1 MLVRLG
7 VVACLFWLHFAYA
20 TTLKIINIVPF
31 GSSSVKILFNQE
43 VKKFKEVSLKN
54 FKSYLELEAILTI
67 PKKHYQ
73 FSKQSSITIAQFSPK
88 LARVVI
94 SHAPKMTYEVKILKD
109 KLYVSIVEK
118 KPLVRHQMAPK
129 PPKHHALK
137 HPTPKPAPKSIKKE
151 AKEKTPIKH
160 AHSKHAHSPL
170 NERSAKKEIP
180 KKEIPKK
187 EILKKEI
194 LKKEILKKEI
204 PKKEILK
211 KEIPKKE
218 ILKKEIP
225 KKEIPK
231 KEILKKEILKKE
243 ILKKEILKKEIP
255 KKEIL
260 KKEIPKKEILKKE
273 IPKKE
278 IPKKEILK
286 KEIPKKEIL
295 KKEILKKEILKKEIP
310 KKEILKKEIPKKE
323 AENESKN
330 QVFIAEKNDT
340 FIKTKRKKHKKIV
353 LDAGHGGKDCGAMS
367 ANLVCE
373 KDIVLEVVKF
383 LHKELK
389 KRGYSVLLTRDKD
402 IYIDLV
408 GRTELANRKSADLF
422 ISVHANSIPK
432 HSTSNAHGIETYF
445 LSTARSERARKVAEQ
460 ENKDDV
466 NLMDYFSKSLLLNSL
481 NTQRLIVSNKLA
493 IDVQYGMLQSIRKN
507 YPDVVD
513 GGVREGPFWV
523 LAGALMPSILIEIGY
538 NSHAIE
544 SKRIQSKPYQ
554 KILAKGIADGIDS
567 FFSKND

>member
-1 MLVRLG
+1 M
-7 VVACLFWLHFAYA
+7 HFAYA

-31 GSSSVKILFNQE
+31 GSSSVKISFNQE
-43 VKKFKEVSLKN
+43 IKKFKEVSLKN

-73 FSKQSSITIAQFSPK
+73 FSKQSSITIAQFSPR

-118 KPLVRHQMAPK
+118 KPLIRHQMAST

-137 HPTPKPAPKSIKKE
+137 HPTPKPAPKPIKKEIKE
-151 AKEKTPIKH
+151 AKEKTPTKH
-160 AHSKHAHSPL
+160 ARSKHAHSPL
-170 NERSAKKEIP
+170 NERSAKKEI
-180 KKEIPKK
+180 
-187 EILKKEI
+187 LKKEI
-194 LKKEILKKEI
+194 L
-204 PKKEILK
+204 
-211 KEIPKKE
+211 
-218 ILKKEIP
+218 
-225 KKEIPK
+225 
-231 KEILKKEILKKE
+231 
-243 ILKKEILKKEIP
+243 
-255 KKEIL
+255 
-260 KKEIPKKEILKKE
+260 
-273 IPKKE
+273 
-278 IPKKEILK
+278 
-286 KEIPKKEIL
+286 
-295 KKEILKKEILKKEIP
+295 
-310 KKEILKKEIPKKE
+310 KKE

-330 QVFIAEKNDT
+330 PIFIAEKNNT
-340 FIKTKRKKHKKIV
+340 SIKTKRKKHKKIV

-408 GRTELANRKSADLF
+408 GRTELANKKSADLF

-432 HSTSNAHGIETYF
+432 RSTSNAHGIETYF

>member
-1 MLVRLG
+1 M
-7 VVACLFWLHFAYA
+7 HFAYA
-20 TTLKIINIVPF
+20 TTLKIIHIVPF
-31 GSSSVKILFNQE
+31 GSSSVKISFNQE
-43 VKKFKEVSLKN
+43 IKKFKEVSLKN

-73 FSKQSSITIAQFSPK
+73 FSKQSSITIAQFNPK

-118 KPLVRHQMAPK
+118 KPLAKHQMAPK

-137 HPTPKPAPKSIKKE
+137 HPTPKPTPKSIKKE
-151 AKEKTPIKH
+151 AKEIKEKTPTKH
-160 AHSKHAHSPL
+160 VRSKHTHSQL
-170 NERSAKKEIP
+170 NERSA
-180 KKEIPKK
+180 
-187 EILKKEI
+187 
-194 LKKEILKKEI
+194 
-204 PKKEILK
+204 
-211 KEIPKKE
+211 
-218 ILKKEIP
+218 
-225 KKEIPK
+225 
-231 KEILKKEILKKE
+231 
-243 ILKKEILKKEIP
+243 
-255 KKEIL
+255 
-260 KKEIPKKEILKKE
+260 
-273 IPKKE
+273 
-278 IPKKEILK
+278 
-286 KEIPKKEIL
+286 
-295 KKEILKKEILKKEIP
+295 
-310 KKEILKKEIPKKE
+310 KKEIPKKE

-330 QVFIAEKNDT
+330 QVFIAEKNDAS
-340 FIKTKRKKHKKIV
+340 IKTKRKKHKKIV

-408 GRTELANRKSADLF
+408 ARTELANKKSADLF

-432 HSTSNAHGIETYF
+432 RSTSNAHGIETYF

-460 ENKDDV
+460 ENKDNV

>member
-7 VVACLFWLHFAYA
+7 VVACLLWLHFACA

-31 GSSSVKILFNQE
+31 GSSSVKIVFNQE

-73 FSKQSSITIAQFSPK
+73 FSKQSSIAIAQFSPK
-88 LARVVI
+88 LVRVVI

-118 KPLVRHQMAPK
+118 KPLVRHQMVPK
-129 PPKHHALK
+129 PPKRHALK
-137 HPTPKPAPKSIKKE
+137 HQTPKPTPKPIKKE
-151 AKEKTPIKH
+151 AKEVKEKTPTKH

-170 NERSAKKEIP
+170 NERSA
-180 KKEIPKK
+180 KK

-204 PKKEILK
+204 PKKEI
-211 KEIPKKE
+211 
-218 ILKKEIP
+218 P
-225 KKEIPK
+225 KKEIP
-231 KEILKKEILKKE
+231 
-243 ILKKEILKKEIP
+243 
-255 KKEIL
+255 
-260 KKEIPKKEILKKE
+260 
-273 IPKKE
+273 
-278 IPKKEILK
+278 
-286 KEIPKKEIL
+286 
-295 KKEILKKEILKKEIP
+295 
-310 KKEILKKEIPKKE
+310 KKEIPKKE

-330 QVFIAEKNDT
+330 QVFIAEKNET
-340 FIKTKRKKHKKIV
+340 LIKTKRKKHKKIV

-408 GRTELANRKSADLF
+408 ARTELANRKSADLF

>member
-1 MLVRLG
+1 M
-7 VVACLFWLHFAYA
+7 HFACA

-31 GSSSVKILFNQE
+31 GSSSVKISFNQE
-43 VKKFKEVSLKN
+43 IKKFKEVSLKN

-73 FSKQSSITIAQFSPK
+73 FSKQSFITIAQFSPK

-94 SHAPKMTYEVKILKD
+94 GYAPKMTYEVKILKD

-118 KPLVRHQMAPK
+118 KPLIRHQITPK

-137 HPTPKPAPKSIKKE
+137 HQTPKPTPKPIKKE
-151 AKEKTPIKH
+151 TKEVKEKTPTKH

-187 EILKKEI
+187 EI
-194 LKKEILKKEI
+194 
-204 PKKEILK
+204 P
-211 KEIPKKE
+211 
-218 ILKKEIP
+218 KKEIP

-231 KEILKKEILKKE
+231 KEI
-243 ILKKEILKKEIP
+243 P
-255 KKEIL
+255 
-260 KKEIPKKEILKKE
+260 
-273 IPKKE
+273 
-278 IPKKEILK
+278 
-286 KEIPKKEIL
+286 
-295 KKEILKKEILKKEIP
+295 
-310 KKEILKKEIPKKE
+310 KKEIPKKE

-330 QVFIAEKNDT
+330 QIFIAEKNDT
-340 FIKTKRKKHKKIV
+340 WIKTKRKKHKKIV

-408 GRTELANRKSADLF
+408 GRTELANKKSADLF

-432 HSTSNAHGIETYF
+432 RSTSNAHGIETYF

-466 NLMDYFSKSLLLNSL
+466 NLMDYFSKSLFLNSL
-481 NTQRLIVSNKLA
+481 NTQRLIISNKLA
-493 IDVQYGMLQSIRKN
+493 IDVQYGMLQSVRKN

>member
-7 VVACLFWLHFAYA
+7 VVVCLFWLHFAYA
-20 TTLKIINIVPF
+20 TTLKITNIVPF
-31 GSSSVKILFNQE
+31 GSSSVKMVFNQE
-43 VKKFKEVSLKN
+43 VKKFKEVPLKN
-54 FKSYLELEAILTI
+54 FKSYLELEAVLTI

-73 FSKQSSITIAQFSPK
+73 FSKQSFITIAQFSPK

-94 SHAPKMTYEVKILKD
+94 GYAPKMTYEVKILKD

-118 KPLVRHQMAPK
+118 KPLIRHQIVPK
-129 PPKHHALK
+129 PPKHHTLK
-137 HPTPKPAPKSIKKE
+137 HQTPKPAPKPIKKE
-151 AKEKTPIKH
+151 AKKVKEKTPTKH
-160 AHSKHAHSPL
+160 VHSKHAHSPL

-180 KKEIPKK
+180 KKE
-187 EILKKEI
+187 
-194 LKKEILKKEI
+194 
-204 PKKEILK
+204 
-211 KEIPKKE
+211 
-218 ILKKEIP
+218 
-225 KKEIPK
+225 
-231 KEILKKEILKKE
+231 
-243 ILKKEILKKEIP
+243 
-255 KKEIL
+255 
-260 KKEIPKKEILKKE
+260 
-273 IPKKE
+273 
-278 IPKKEILK
+278 
-286 KEIPKKEIL
+286 
-295 KKEILKKEILKKEIP
+295 
-310 KKEILKKEIPKKE
+310 

-330 QVFIAEKNDT
+330 PVFIAEKNDT

-408 GRTELANRKSADLF
+408 ARTELANKKGADLF

-432 HSTSNAHGIETYF
+432 RSTSNAHGIETYF

-466 NLMDYFSKSLLLNSL
+466 NLMDYFSKSLFLNSL

-493 IDVQYGMLQSIRKN
+493 IDVQYGMLQSVRKN

>member
-1 MLVRLG
+1 M
-7 VVACLFWLHFAYA
+7 HFAYA

-43 VKKFKEVSLKN
+43 IKKFKEVSLKN

-118 KPLVRHQMAPK
+118 KPLTRHQMAPK
-129 PPKHHALK
+129 PPKHQALK
-137 HPTPKPAPKSIKKE
+137 HQAPKPAPKPIKKE
-151 AKEKTPIKH
+151 AKEVKEKTPTKH
-160 AHSKHAHSPL
+160 ARSKHTHSQL

-187 EILKKEI
+187 EI
-194 LKKEILKKEI
+194 
-204 PKKEILK
+204 P
-211 KEIPKKE
+211 
-218 ILKKEIP
+218 
-225 KKEIPK
+225 
-231 KEILKKEILKKE
+231 
-243 ILKKEILKKEIP
+243 
-255 KKEIL
+255 
-260 KKEIPKKEILKKE
+260 
-273 IPKKE
+273 
-278 IPKKEILK
+278 
-286 KEIPKKEIL
+286 
-295 KKEILKKEILKKEIP
+295 
-310 KKEILKKEIPKKE
+310 KKEIPKKE

-330 QVFIAEKNDT
+330 QVFIAEKNDA
-340 FIKTKRKKHKKIV
+340 FIKNKHKKHKKIV

-408 GRTELANRKSADLF
+408 ARTELANKKSADLF

-432 HSTSNAHGIETYF
+432 RSTSNAHGIETYF

-460 ENKDDV
+460 ENKDNV

-493 IDVQYGMLQSIRKN
+493 IDVQYGMLQSVRKN

>member
-1 MLVRLG
+1 M
-7 VVACLFWLHFAYA
+7 HFAYA
-20 TTLKIINIVPF
+20 TTLKITNIVPF
-31 GSSSVKILFNQE
+31 GSSSVKMVFNQE
-43 VKKFKEVSLKN
+43 IKKFKEVSLKN
-54 FKSYLELEAILTI
+54 FKSYLELEAVLTI

-73 FSKQSSITIAQFSPK
+73 FSKQSFITIAQFSPK

-94 SHAPKMTYEVKILKD
+94 GYAPKMTYEVKILKD

-137 HPTPKPAPKSIKKE
+137 HTTPKPTPKPIKKEAKE
-151 AKEKTPIKH
+151 AKEKTPTKH

-180 KKEIPKK
+180 KKE
-187 EILKKEI
+187 
-194 LKKEILKKEI
+194 
-204 PKKEILK
+204 
-211 KEIPKKE
+211 
-218 ILKKEIP
+218 
-225 KKEIPK
+225 
-231 KEILKKEILKKE
+231 
-243 ILKKEILKKEIP
+243 
-255 KKEIL
+255 
-260 KKEIPKKEILKKE
+260 
-273 IPKKE
+273 
-278 IPKKEILK
+278 
-286 KEIPKKEIL
+286 
-295 KKEILKKEILKKEIP
+295 
-310 KKEILKKEIPKKE
+310 

-330 QVFIAEKNDT
+330 QVFIAEKNET
-340 FIKTKRKKHKKIV
+340 LIKTKRKKHKKIV

-408 GRTELANRKSADLF
+408 ARTELANKKSADLF

-466 NLMDYFSKSLLLNSL
+466 NLMDYFSKSLFLNSL

-493 IDVQYGMLQSIRKN
+493 IDVQYGMLQSVRKN

>member
-7 VVACLFWLHFAYA
+7 VVVCLFWLHYAYA
-20 TTLKIINIVPF
+20 TTLKITNIVPF
-31 GSSSVKILFNQE
+31 GSSSVKMVFNQE

-88 LARVVI
+88 LVRVVI
-94 SHAPKMTYEVKILKD
+94 GYAPKMTYEVKILKD
-109 KLYVSIVEK
+109 KLYVSIMEK
-118 KPLVRHQMAPK
+118 KPLIRHQMTPK

-137 HPTPKPAPKSIKKE
+137 HQTPKPTPKPIKKE
-151 AKEKTPIKH
+151 IKEKTTKH
-160 AHSKHAHSPL
+160 AHSKPTHSPL

-180 KKEIPKK
+180 KKE
-187 EILKKEI
+187 
-194 LKKEILKKEI
+194 
-204 PKKEILK
+204 
-211 KEIPKKE
+211 
-218 ILKKEIP
+218 
-225 KKEIPK
+225 
-231 KEILKKEILKKE
+231 
-243 ILKKEILKKEIP
+243 
-255 KKEIL
+255 
-260 KKEIPKKEILKKE
+260 
-273 IPKKE
+273 
-278 IPKKEILK
+278 
-286 KEIPKKEIL
+286 
-295 KKEILKKEILKKEIP
+295 
-310 KKEILKKEIPKKE
+310 

-330 QVFIAEKNDT
+330 QIFIAEKNDT
-340 FIKTKRKKHKKIV
+340 WIKTKRKKHKKIV

-408 GRTELANRKSADLF
+408 ARTELANKKGADLF

-432 HSTSNAHGIETYF
+432 RSTSNAHGIETYF

-466 NLMDYFSKSLLLNSL
+466 NLMDYFSKSLFLNSL

-493 IDVQYGMLQSIRKN
+493 IDVQYGMLQSVRKN

>member
-7 VVACLFWLHFAYA
+7 VVACLLWLHFACA
-20 TTLKIINIVPF
+20 TTLKITNIVPF

-43 VKKFKEVSLKN
+43 IKKFKEVSLKN

-73 FSKQSSITIAQFSPK
+73 FSKQSFITIAQFSPK

-94 SHAPKMTYEVKILKD
+94 GYAPKMTYEIKILKD

-118 KPLVRHQMAPK
+118 KPLIRHQMVLK

-137 HPTPKPAPKSIKKE
+137 HTTPKPTPKPIKKE
-151 AKEKTPIKH
+151 AKKSKETKGKTPTKH
-160 AHSKHAHSPL
+160 ARSKHAHSPL
-170 NERSAKKEIP
+170 NERSA
-180 KKEIPKK
+180 
-187 EILKKEI
+187 
-194 LKKEILKKEI
+194 
-204 PKKEILK
+204 
-211 KEIPKKE
+211 
-218 ILKKEIP
+218 
-225 KKEIPK
+225 
-231 KEILKKEILKKE
+231 
-243 ILKKEILKKEIP
+243 
-255 KKEIL
+255 
-260 KKEIPKKEILKKE
+260 
-273 IPKKE
+273 
-278 IPKKEILK
+278 
-286 KEIPKKEIL
+286 
-295 KKEILKKEILKKEIP
+295 
-310 KKEILKKEIPKKE
+310 KKEIPKKE

-408 GRTELANRKSADLF
+408 ARTELANKKSADLF

-432 HSTSNAHGIETYF
+432 RSTSNAHGIETYF

-466 NLMDYFSKSLLLNSL
+466 NLMDYFSKSLFLNSL

-493 IDVQYGMLQSIRKN
+493 IDVQYGMLQSVRKN

>member
-20 TTLKIINIVPF
+20 TTLKITNIVPF

-43 VKKFKEVSLKN
+43 VKKFKEVPLKN
-54 FKSYLELEAILTI
+54 FKSYLELEAVLTI

-73 FSKQSSITIAQFSPK
+73 FSKQSFITIAQFSPK

-94 SHAPKMTYEVKILKD
+94 GYAPKMTYEIKILKD

-118 KPLVRHQMAPK
+118 KPLIRHQMVLK

-137 HPTPKPAPKSIKKE
+137 HTTPKPTPKPIKKE
-151 AKEKTPIKH
+151 AKKSQETKEKTLIKH

-170 NERSAKKEIP
+170 NERSA
-180 KKEIPKK
+180 
-187 EILKKEI
+187 
-194 LKKEILKKEI
+194 
-204 PKKEILK
+204 
-211 KEIPKKE
+211 
-218 ILKKEIP
+218 
-225 KKEIPK
+225 
-231 KEILKKEILKKE
+231 
-243 ILKKEILKKEIP
+243 
-255 KKEIL
+255 
-260 KKEIPKKEILKKE
+260 
-273 IPKKE
+273 
-278 IPKKEILK
+278 
-286 KEIPKKEIL
+286 
-295 KKEILKKEILKKEIP
+295 
-310 KKEILKKEIPKKE
+310 KKEIPKKE

-408 GRTELANRKSADLF
+408 ARTELANKKSADLF

-466 NLMDYFSKSLLLNSL
+466 NLMDYFSKSLFLNSL
-481 NTQRLIVSNKLA
+481 NTQRLIISNKLA

>member
-7 VVACLFWLHFAYA
+7 VVACLLWLHFAYA

-43 VKKFKEVSLKN
+43 VKKFKEVPLKN

-73 FSKQSSITIAQFSPK
+73 FSKQSFITIAQFSPK

-94 SHAPKMTYEVKILKD
+94 GYAPKMTYEIKILKD

-118 KPLVRHQMAPK
+118 KPLARHQMVLK

-137 HPTPKPAPKSIKKE
+137 YTTPKPTPKPIKKE
-151 AKEKTPIKH
+151 AKKSKETKEKTPTKH

-170 NERSAKKEIP
+170 NERSAKKEI
-180 KKEIPKK
+180 
-187 EILKKEI
+187 L
-194 LKKEILKKEI
+194 
-204 PKKEILK
+204 
-211 KEIPKKE
+211 
-218 ILKKEIP
+218 
-225 KKEIPK
+225 
-231 KEILKKEILKKE
+231 
-243 ILKKEILKKEIP
+243 
-255 KKEIL
+255 
-260 KKEIPKKEILKKE
+260 
-273 IPKKE
+273 
-278 IPKKEILK
+278 
-286 KEIPKKEIL
+286 
-295 KKEILKKEILKKEIP
+295 
-310 KKEILKKEIPKKE
+310 KKE

-367 ANLVCE
+367 TNLVCE

-408 GRTELANRKSADLF
+408 ARTELANRKSADLF

>member
-1 MLVRLG
+1 M
-7 VVACLFWLHFAYA
+7 HFAYA
-20 TTLKIINIVPF
+20 TTLKITNIVPF
-31 GSSSVKILFNQE
+31 GSSSVKMVFNQE
-43 VKKFKEVSLKN
+43 VKKFKEVLLKN
-54 FKSYLELEAILTI
+54 FKSYLELEAVLTI

-73 FSKQSSITIAQFSPK
+73 FSKQSFITIAQFSPK
-88 LARVVI
+88 LVRVVI
-94 SHAPKMTYEVKILKD
+94 GYAPKMTYEIKILKN

-118 KPLVRHQMAPK
+118 KPLIRHQIAPK

-137 HPTPKPAPKSIKKE
+137 HTTPKPTPKPIKKE
-151 AKEKTPIKH
+151 AKEVKEKTPTKHTHLKH
-160 AHSKHAHSPL
+160 ARSPL
-170 NERSAKKEIP
+170 NERNA
-180 KKEIPKK
+180 
-187 EILKKEI
+187 
-194 LKKEILKKEI
+194 
-204 PKKEILK
+204 
-211 KEIPKKE
+211 
-218 ILKKEIP
+218 
-225 KKEIPK
+225 
-231 KEILKKEILKKE
+231 
-243 ILKKEILKKEIP
+243 
-255 KKEIL
+255 
-260 KKEIPKKEILKKE
+260 
-273 IPKKE
+273 
-278 IPKKEILK
+278 
-286 KEIPKKEIL
+286 
-295 KKEILKKEILKKEIP
+295 
-310 KKEILKKEIPKKE
+310 KKEIPKKE

-408 GRTELANRKSADLF
+408 ARTELANKKGADLF

-466 NLMDYFSKSLLLNSL
+466 NLMDYFSKSLFLNSL

-493 IDVQYGMLQSIRKN
+493 IDVQYGMLQSVRKN

>member
-7 VVACLFWLHFAYA
+7 VVACLFWLHYAYA
-20 TTLKIINIVPF
+20 TTLKITNIVPF
-31 GSSSVKILFNQE
+31 GSSSVKMVFNQE

-54 FKSYLELEAILTI
+54 FKSYLELEAVLTI

-118 KPLVRHQMAPK
+118 KPLIRHQMALK

-137 HPTPKPAPKSIKKE
+137 HTTPKPTPKPVKKE
-151 AKEKTPIKH
+151 AKKSKETKEKTPTKH

-170 NERSAKKEIP
+170 NERSAKKEI
-180 KKEIPKK
+180 
-187 EILKKEI
+187 L
-194 LKKEILKKEI
+194 
-204 PKKEILK
+204 
-211 KEIPKKE
+211 
-218 ILKKEIP
+218 
-225 KKEIPK
+225 
-231 KEILKKEILKKE
+231 
-243 ILKKEILKKEIP
+243 
-255 KKEIL
+255 
-260 KKEIPKKEILKKE
+260 
-273 IPKKE
+273 
-278 IPKKEILK
+278 
-286 KEIPKKEIL
+286 
-295 KKEILKKEILKKEIP
+295 
-310 KKEILKKEIPKKE
+310 KKE
-323 AENESKN
+323 AENEDKN
-330 QVFIAEKNDT
+330 QVFITEKNDT

-367 ANLVCE
+367 VNLVCE

-408 GRTELANRKSADLF
+408 ARTELANKKGADLF

>member
-31 GSSSVKILFNQE
+31 GSSSVKILFNKE

-129 PPKHHALK
+129 PSKHHALK
-137 HPTPKPAPKSIKKE
+137 HQAPKPTPKSIKKE
-151 AKEKTPIKH
+151 AKEKMPIKH
-160 AHSKHAHSPL
+160 AHSKHAHPPL

-187 EILKKEI
+187 EI
-194 LKKEILKKEI
+194 
-204 PKKEILK
+204 P
-211 KEIPKKE
+211 
-218 ILKKEIP
+218 
-225 KKEIPK
+225 
-231 KEILKKEILKKE
+231 
-243 ILKKEILKKEIP
+243 
-255 KKEIL
+255 
-260 KKEIPKKEILKKE
+260 
-273 IPKKE
+273 
-278 IPKKEILK
+278 
-286 KEIPKKEIL
+286 
-295 KKEILKKEILKKEIP
+295 
-310 KKEILKKEIPKKE
+310 KKEIPKKE

-330 QVFIAEKNDT
+330 QVFIAEKNDA

-493 IDVQYGMLQSIRKN
+493 IDVQYGMLQSVRKN

>member
-31 GSSSVKILFNQE
+31 GSSSVKISFNQE
-43 VKKFKEVSLKN
+43 IKKFKEVSLKN

-73 FSKQSSITIAQFSPK
+73 FSKQSFITIAQFSPK

-118 KPLVRHQMAPK
+118 KPLTRHQMAPK

-137 HPTPKPAPKSIKKE
+137 HQAPKPAPKSIKKE
-151 AKEKTPIKH
+151 AKEVKEKTPTKH
-160 AHSKHAHSPL
+160 ARSKHAHSQW

-187 EILKKEI
+187 E
-194 LKKEILKKEI
+194 
-204 PKKEILK
+204 
-211 KEIPKKE
+211 
-218 ILKKEIP
+218 
-225 KKEIPK
+225 
-231 KEILKKEILKKE
+231 
-243 ILKKEILKKEIP
+243 
-255 KKEIL
+255 
-260 KKEIPKKEILKKE
+260 
-273 IPKKE
+273 
-278 IPKKEILK
+278 
-286 KEIPKKEIL
+286 
-295 KKEILKKEILKKEIP
+295 
-310 KKEILKKEIPKKE
+310 
-323 AENESKN
+323 AENEGKN
-330 QVFIAEKNDT
+330 QVFIAEKNDAS
-340 FIKTKRKKHKKIV
+340 IKTKRKKHKKIV

-408 GRTELANRKSADLF
+408 GRTELANKKSADLF

-432 HSTSNAHGIETYF
+432 RSTSNAHGIETYF

-493 IDVQYGMLQSIRKN
+493 IDVQYGMLQSVRKN

>member
-31 GSSSVKILFNQE
+31 GSSSVKISFNQE
-43 VKKFKEVSLKN
+43 IKKFKEVSLKN

-73 FSKQSSITIAQFSPK
+73 FSKQSFITIAQFSPK

-118 KPLVRHQMAPK
+118 KPLSRHQMVPK

-151 AKEKTPIKH
+151 AKKVKEKTPTKH
-160 AHSKHAHSPL
+160 ARSKHTHSQL
-170 NERSAKKEIP
+170 NERSA
-180 KKEIPKK
+180 
-187 EILKKEI
+187 
-194 LKKEILKKEI
+194 
-204 PKKEILK
+204 
-211 KEIPKKE
+211 
-218 ILKKEIP
+218 
-225 KKEIPK
+225 
-231 KEILKKEILKKE
+231 
-243 ILKKEILKKEIP
+243 
-255 KKEIL
+255 
-260 KKEIPKKEILKKE
+260 
-273 IPKKE
+273 
-278 IPKKEILK
+278 
-286 KEIPKKEIL
+286 
-295 KKEILKKEILKKEIP
+295 
-310 KKEILKKEIPKKE
+310 KKEIPKKE

-330 QVFIAEKNDT
+330 QVFIAEKNDAS
-340 FIKTKRKKHKKIV
+340 IKTKRKKHKKIV

-408 GRTELANRKSADLF
+408 ARTELANKKSADLF

-432 HSTSNAHGIETYF
+432 RSTSNAHGIETYF

-460 ENKDDV
+460 ENKDNV

>member
-7 VVACLFWLHFAYA
+7 VVACLLWLHFAYA
-20 TTLKIINIVPF
+20 TTLKITNIVPF

-94 SHAPKMTYEVKILKD
+94 SHAPKMTYEIKILKD

-137 HPTPKPAPKSIKKE
+137 HHTPKPAPKSIKKEAKE

-180 KKEIPKK
+180 KKEI
-187 EILKKEI
+187 L
-194 LKKEILKKEI
+194 
-204 PKKEILK
+204 
-211 KEIPKKE
+211 
-218 ILKKEIP
+218 
-225 KKEIPK
+225 
-231 KEILKKEILKKE
+231 
-243 ILKKEILKKEIP
+243 
-255 KKEIL
+255 
-260 KKEIPKKEILKKE
+260 
-273 IPKKE
+273 
-278 IPKKEILK
+278 KKEILK

-295 KKEILKKEILKKEIP
+295 KKEILKKEILKKE
-310 KKEILKKEIPKKE
+310 
-323 AENESKN
+323 AENEGKN

-340 FIKTKRKKHKKIV
+340 LIKTKRKKHKKIV

-408 GRTELANRKSADLF
+408 WRTELANRKSADLF

-432 HSTSNAHGIETYF
+432 RSTSNAHGIETYF

>member
-7 VVACLFWLHFAYA
+7 VVACLFWLHFACA

-31 GSSSVKILFNQE
+31 GSSSVKISFNQE
-43 VKKFKEVSLKN
+43 IKKFKEVSLKN

-88 LARVVI
+88 LVRVVI

-109 KLYVSIVEK
+109 KLYVSIMEK
-118 KPLVRHQMAPK
+118 KPLSRHQMAPK

-151 AKEKTPIKH
+151 AKEIKEKMPTKH
-160 AHSKHAHSPL
+160 ARSKHTHSQW
-170 NERSAKKEIP
+170 NERSA
-180 KKEIPKK
+180 
-187 EILKKEI
+187 
-194 LKKEILKKEI
+194 
-204 PKKEILK
+204 
-211 KEIPKKE
+211 
-218 ILKKEIP
+218 
-225 KKEIPK
+225 
-231 KEILKKEILKKE
+231 
-243 ILKKEILKKEIP
+243 
-255 KKEIL
+255 
-260 KKEIPKKEILKKE
+260 
-273 IPKKE
+273 
-278 IPKKEILK
+278 
-286 KEIPKKEIL
+286 
-295 KKEILKKEILKKEIP
+295 
-310 KKEILKKEIPKKE
+310 KKEIPKKE

-330 QVFIAEKNDT
+330 QVFIAEKNDA

-408 GRTELANRKSADLF
+408 ARTELANKKSTDLF

-432 HSTSNAHGIETYF
+432 RSTSNAHGIETYF

-460 ENKDDV
+460 ENKDNV

>member
-31 GSSSVKILFNQE
+31 GSSSVKISFNQE
-43 VKKFKEVSLKN
+43 IKKFKEVSLKN

-94 SHAPKMTYEVKILKD
+94 SHASKMTYEVKILKD

-118 KPLVRHQMAPK
+118 KPLTRHQMAPK

-137 HPTPKPAPKSIKKE
+137 HPTPKPTPKSIKKE
-151 AKEKTPIKH
+151 AKEIKEAKEKTPTKH
-160 AHSKHAHSPL
+160 ARSKHAHSQL

-187 EILKKEI
+187 EI
-194 LKKEILKKEI
+194 
-204 PKKEILK
+204 P
-211 KEIPKKE
+211 
-218 ILKKEIP
+218 
-225 KKEIPK
+225 
-231 KEILKKEILKKE
+231 
-243 ILKKEILKKEIP
+243 
-255 KKEIL
+255 
-260 KKEIPKKEILKKE
+260 
-273 IPKKE
+273 
-278 IPKKEILK
+278 
-286 KEIPKKEIL
+286 
-295 KKEILKKEILKKEIP
+295 
-310 KKEILKKEIPKKE
+310 KKEIPKKE

-330 QVFIAEKNDT
+330 QVFIAEKNDAS
-340 FIKTKRKKHKKIV
+340 IKTKRKKHKKIV

-408 GRTELANRKSADLF
+408 ARTELANKKSADLF

-432 HSTSNAHGIETYF
+432 RSTSNAHGIETYF

-460 ENKDDV
+460 ENKDNV

>member
-31 GSSSVKILFNQE
+31 GSSSVKISFNQE
-43 VKKFKEVSLKN
+43 IKKFKEVSLKN

-73 FSKQSSITIAQFSPK
+73 FSKQSFITIAQFSPK

-94 SHAPKMTYEVKILKD
+94 GYAPKTTYEVKILKD

-118 KPLVRHQMAPK
+118 KPLIRHQMAPK

-137 HPTPKPAPKSIKKE
+137 HQTPKPTPKPIKKE
-151 AKEKTPIKH
+151 AKETKETKEKTTKH

-180 KKEIPKK
+180 KKE
-187 EILKKEI
+187 
-194 LKKEILKKEI
+194 
-204 PKKEILK
+204 
-211 KEIPKKE
+211 
-218 ILKKEIP
+218 
-225 KKEIPK
+225 
-231 KEILKKEILKKE
+231 
-243 ILKKEILKKEIP
+243 
-255 KKEIL
+255 
-260 KKEIPKKEILKKE
+260 
-273 IPKKE
+273 
-278 IPKKEILK
+278 
-286 KEIPKKEIL
+286 
-295 KKEILKKEILKKEIP
+295 
-310 KKEILKKEIPKKE
+310 
-323 AENESKN
+323 AENESNN

-408 GRTELANRKSADLF
+408 GRTELANKKSADLF

-432 HSTSNAHGIETYF
+432 RSTSNAHGIETYF

>member
-1 MLVRLG
+1 M
-7 VVACLFWLHFAYA
+7 HFAYA
-20 TTLKIINIVPF
+20 TTLKITNIVPF

-43 VKKFKEVSLKN
+43 IKKFKEVPLKN
-54 FKSYLELEAILTI
+54 FKSYLELEAVLTI

-73 FSKQSSITIAQFSPK
+73 FSKQSSITIAQFSPR

-94 SHAPKMTYEVKILKD
+94 SHAPRMTYEIKILKD

-118 KPLVRHQMAPK
+118 KPLVRHQMAPN

-137 HPTPKPAPKSIKKE
+137 HPTPKPTPKSIKKE
-151 AKEKTPIKH
+151 VKETKEKTPIKH
-160 AHSKHAHSPL
+160 AHSKHVHPPL
-170 NERSAKKEIP
+170 NERSAKKEM
-180 KKEIPKK
+180 
-187 EILKKEI
+187 LKKEM
-194 LKKEILKKEI
+194 LKKEMLKKEM
-204 PKKEILK
+204 LK
-211 KEIPKKE
+211 KEM
-218 ILKKEIP
+218 LKKEM
-225 KKEIPK
+225 
-231 KEILKKEILKKE
+231 L
-243 ILKKEILKKEIP
+243 
-255 KKEIL
+255 
-260 KKEIPKKEILKKE
+260 
-273 IPKKE
+273 
-278 IPKKEILK
+278 
-286 KEIPKKEIL
+286 
-295 KKEILKKEILKKEIP
+295 
-310 KKEILKKEIPKKE
+310 KKE

-330 QVFIAEKNDT
+330 QVFIAEKNDA

-408 GRTELANRKSADLF
+408 ARTELANRKSADLF

-432 HSTSNAHGIETYF
+432 RSTSNAHGIETYF

>member
-7 VVACLFWLHFAYA
+7 VVACLLWLHFACA
-20 TTLKIINIVPF
+20 TTLKITNIVPF
-31 GSSSVKILFNQE
+31 GSSSVKVVFNQE
-43 VKKFKEVSLKN
+43 IKKFKEVPLKN

-94 SHAPKMTYEVKILKD
+94 GYAPKMTYEIKILKD
-109 KLYVSIVEK
+109 KLYISIVEK
-118 KPLVRHQMAPK
+118 KPLIRHQMVLK

-137 HPTPKPAPKSIKKE
+137 HTTPKPTPKPIKKE
-151 AKEKTPIKH
+151 AKKSKETKEKTPIKH

-170 NERSAKKEIP
+170 NERSAKKEI
-180 KKEIPKK
+180 
-187 EILKKEI
+187 L
-194 LKKEILKKEI
+194 
-204 PKKEILK
+204 
-211 KEIPKKE
+211 
-218 ILKKEIP
+218 
-225 KKEIPK
+225 
-231 KEILKKEILKKE
+231 
-243 ILKKEILKKEIP
+243 
-255 KKEIL
+255 
-260 KKEIPKKEILKKE
+260 
-273 IPKKE
+273 
-278 IPKKEILK
+278 
-286 KEIPKKEIL
+286 
-295 KKEILKKEILKKEIP
+295 
-310 KKEILKKEIPKKE
+310 KKE
-323 AENESKN
+323 AENEGKN

-408 GRTELANRKSADLF
+408 GRTELANRKSTDLF

>member
-7 VVACLFWLHFAYA
+7 VVACLLWLHFACA

-43 VKKFKEVSLKN
+43 VKKFKEVPLKN
-54 FKSYLELEAILTI
+54 FKSYLELEAVLTI

-94 SHAPKMTYEVKILKD
+94 GYAPKMTYEIKVLKD

-118 KPLVRHQMAPK
+118 KPLIRHQMVLK

-137 HPTPKPAPKSIKKE
+137 HQTPKPTPKPIKKE
-151 AKEKTPIKH
+151 AKKSKETKEKTPIKH

-170 NERSAKKEIP
+170 NERSS
-180 KKEIPKK
+180 
-187 EILKKEI
+187 
-194 LKKEILKKEI
+194 
-204 PKKEILK
+204 
-211 KEIPKKE
+211 
-218 ILKKEIP
+218 
-225 KKEIPK
+225 
-231 KEILKKEILKKE
+231 
-243 ILKKEILKKEIP
+243 
-255 KKEIL
+255 
-260 KKEIPKKEILKKE
+260 
-273 IPKKE
+273 
-278 IPKKEILK
+278 
-286 KEIPKKEIL
+286 
-295 KKEILKKEILKKEIP
+295 
-310 KKEILKKEIPKKE
+310 KKEIPKKE

-340 FIKTKRKKHKKIV
+340 FIKTKRKKYKKIV

-389 KRGYSVLLTRDKD
+389 KRDYSVLLTRDKD

-408 GRTELANRKSADLF
+408 ARTELANKKSADLF

>member
-73 FSKQSSITIAQFSPK
+73 FSKQSFITIAQFSPK
-88 LARVVI
+88 LVRVVI
-94 SHAPKMTYEVKILKD
+94 GYAPKMTYEIKILKD

-118 KPLVRHQMAPK
+118 KPLSRHQMVLK

-137 HPTPKPAPKSIKKE
+137 HQVLKPAPKPIKKE
-151 AKEKTPIKH
+151 AKKSKETKEKTPIKH
-160 AHSKHAHSPL
+160 AHSKHVYPPL

-187 EILKKEI
+187 EI
-194 LKKEILKKEI
+194 
-204 PKKEILK
+204 P
-211 KEIPKKE
+211 
-218 ILKKEIP
+218 KKEIP

-231 KEILKKEILKKE
+231 KEI
-243 ILKKEILKKEIP
+243 P
-255 KKEIL
+255 
-260 KKEIPKKEILKKE
+260 
-273 IPKKE
+273 
-278 IPKKEILK
+278 
-286 KEIPKKEIL
+286 
-295 KKEILKKEILKKEIP
+295 
-310 KKEILKKEIPKKE
+310 KKEIPKKE

-340 FIKTKRKKHKKIV
+340 FIKIKRKKHKKIV

-408 GRTELANRKSADLF
+408 RRTELANKKSADLF

>member
-1 MLVRLG
+1 M
-7 VVACLFWLHFAYA
+7 HFACA
-20 TTLKIINIVPF
+20 TTFKIINIVPF
-31 GSSSVKILFNQE
+31 GSSSVKISFNQE
-43 VKKFKEVSLKN
+43 IKKFKEVSLKN

-94 SHAPKMTYEVKILKD
+94 SHAPKMTYEIKILKD

-118 KPLVRHQMAPK
+118 KPLAKHQMAPK

-137 HPTPKPAPKSIKKE
+137 HLTPKPAPKSIKKE
-151 AKEKTPIKH
+151 AKEIKEKTPTKH
-160 AHSKHAHSPL
+160 AHSKHVHSQL
-170 NERSAKKEIP
+170 NERST
-180 KKEIPKK
+180 
-187 EILKKEI
+187 
-194 LKKEILKKEI
+194 
-204 PKKEILK
+204 
-211 KEIPKKE
+211 
-218 ILKKEIP
+218 
-225 KKEIPK
+225 
-231 KEILKKEILKKE
+231 
-243 ILKKEILKKEIP
+243 
-255 KKEIL
+255 
-260 KKEIPKKEILKKE
+260 
-273 IPKKE
+273 
-278 IPKKEILK
+278 
-286 KEIPKKEIL
+286 
-295 KKEILKKEILKKEIP
+295 
-310 KKEILKKEIPKKE
+310 KKEIPKKE

-330 QVFIAEKNDT
+330 QVFIAERNDV

-408 GRTELANRKSADLF
+408 ARTELANKKSADLF

-432 HSTSNAHGIETYF
+432 RSTSNAHGIETYF

-460 ENKDDV
+460 ENKDNV

-493 IDVQYGMLQSIRKN
+493 IDVQYGMLQSVRKN

>member
-1 MLVRLG
+1 M
-7 VVACLFWLHFAYA
+7 HFAYA

-31 GSSSVKILFNQE
+31 GSSSVKISFNQE
-43 VKKFKEVSLKN
+43 IKKFKEVSLKN

-73 FSKQSSITIAQFSPK
+73 FSKQSFITIAQFSPK

-118 KPLVRHQMAPK
+118 KPLTRHQMAPK

-137 HPTPKPAPKSIKKE
+137 HPTPKPAPKSLKKE
-151 AKEKTPIKH
+151 AKEIKEKTPTKH
-160 AHSKHAHSPL
+160 ARSKYAHSQL
-170 NERSAKKEIP
+170 NERSA
-180 KKEIPKK
+180 
-187 EILKKEI
+187 
-194 LKKEILKKEI
+194 
-204 PKKEILK
+204 
-211 KEIPKKE
+211 
-218 ILKKEIP
+218 
-225 KKEIPK
+225 
-231 KEILKKEILKKE
+231 
-243 ILKKEILKKEIP
+243 
-255 KKEIL
+255 
-260 KKEIPKKEILKKE
+260 
-273 IPKKE
+273 
-278 IPKKEILK
+278 
-286 KEIPKKEIL
+286 
-295 KKEILKKEILKKEIP
+295 
-310 KKEILKKEIPKKE
+310 KKEIPKKE

-408 GRTELANRKSADLF
+408 ARTELANKKSADLF

-432 HSTSNAHGIETYF
+432 RSTSNAHGIETYF

-460 ENKDDV
+460 ENKDNV

>member
-1 MLVRLG
+1 MRLG

-20 TTLKIINIVPF
+20 TTLKITNIVPF

-43 VKKFKEVSLKN
+43 VKKFKEVPLKN

-88 LARVVI
+88 LVRVVI
-94 SHAPKMTYEVKILKD
+94 GYAPKMTYEIKILKD

-118 KPLVRHQMAPK
+118 KPLIRHQMVLK
-129 PPKHHALK
+129 PLKHHALK
-137 HPTPKPAPKSIKKE
+137 HTTPKPTPKPIKKE
-151 AKEKTPIKH
+151 AKEKTTKH
-160 AHSKHAHSPL
+160 THSKQTHPPL
-170 NERSAKKEIP
+170 NERSA
-180 KKEIPKK
+180 
-187 EILKKEI
+187 
-194 LKKEILKKEI
+194 
-204 PKKEILK
+204 
-211 KEIPKKE
+211 
-218 ILKKEIP
+218 
-225 KKEIPK
+225 
-231 KEILKKEILKKE
+231 
-243 ILKKEILKKEIP
+243 
-255 KKEIL
+255 
-260 KKEIPKKEILKKE
+260 
-273 IPKKE
+273 
-278 IPKKEILK
+278 
-286 KEIPKKEIL
+286 
-295 KKEILKKEILKKEIP
+295 
-310 KKEILKKEIPKKE
+310 KKEIPKKE

-402 IYIDLV
+402 VYIDLV
-408 GRTELANRKSADLF
+408 ARTELANRKSADLF

-432 HSTSNAHGIETYF
+432 RSTSNAHGIETYF

-493 IDVQYGMLQSIRKN
+493 IDVQYGMLQSVRKN

>member
-20 TTLKIINIVPF
+20 TTLKITNIVPF
-31 GSSSVKILFNQE
+31 GSSSVKVVFNQE

-54 FKSYLELEAILTI
+54 FKSYLELEAVLTI

-73 FSKQSSITIAQFSPK
+73 FSKQSFITIAQFSPK

-94 SHAPKMTYEVKILKD
+94 GYAPKMTYEIKILKD

-118 KPLVRHQMAPK
+118 KPLARHQMVLK

-137 HPTPKPAPKSIKKE
+137 HTTPKPTPKPIKKE
-151 AKEKTPIKH
+151 AKKSKETKEKTPIKH

-187 EILKKEI
+187 EI
-194 LKKEILKKEI
+194 
-204 PKKEILK
+204 
-211 KEIPKKE
+211 
-218 ILKKEIP
+218 P
-225 KKEIPK
+225 KKEIP
-231 KEILKKEILKKE
+231 
-243 ILKKEILKKEIP
+243 
-255 KKEIL
+255 
-260 KKEIPKKEILKKE
+260 
-273 IPKKE
+273 
-278 IPKKEILK
+278 
-286 KEIPKKEIL
+286 
-295 KKEILKKEILKKEIP
+295 
-310 KKEILKKEIPKKE
+310 KKEIPKKE

-402 IYIDLV
+402 VYIDLV
-408 GRTELANRKSADLF
+408 ARTELANRKSADLF

-493 IDVQYGMLQSIRKN
+493 IDVQYGMLQSVRKN

>member
-1 MLVRLG
+1 M
-7 VVACLFWLHFAYA
+7 HFAYA

-54 FKSYLELEAILTI
+54 FKSYLELEAVLTI

-94 SHAPKMTYEVKILKD
+94 SHAPKMTYEIKILKD

-118 KPLVRHQMAPK
+118 KPLIRHQMAPK
-129 PPKHHALK
+129 PPKHQTLK
-137 HPTPKPAPKSIKKE
+137 HLTPKPTPKSIKKEAKE

-160 AHSKHAHSPL
+160 AHSKHVYPQW

-180 KKEIPKK
+180 KKE
-187 EILKKEI
+187 
-194 LKKEILKKEI
+194 
-204 PKKEILK
+204 
-211 KEIPKKE
+211 
-218 ILKKEIP
+218 
-225 KKEIPK
+225 
-231 KEILKKEILKKE
+231 
-243 ILKKEILKKEIP
+243 
-255 KKEIL
+255 
-260 KKEIPKKEILKKE
+260 
-273 IPKKE
+273 
-278 IPKKEILK
+278 
-286 KEIPKKEIL
+286 
-295 KKEILKKEILKKEIP
+295 
-310 KKEILKKEIPKKE
+310 
-323 AENESKN
+323 AENEGKN
-330 QVFIAEKNDT
+330 QVFIAEKNDA

-432 HSTSNAHGIETYF
+432 RSTSNAHGIETYF

>member
-1 MLVRLG
+1 M
-7 VVACLFWLHFAYA
+7 HFAYA

-31 GSSSVKILFNQE
+31 GSSSVKISFNQE
-43 VKKFKEVSLKN
+43 IKKFKEVSLKN

-94 SHAPKMTYEVKILKD
+94 GHAPKMTYEVKILKD

-118 KPLVRHQMAPK
+118 KPLTRHQMVPK
-129 PPKHHALK
+129 PPKHRTLK
-137 HPTPKPAPKSIKKE
+137 HLTPKPAPKSIKKE
-151 AKEKTPIKH
+151 AKEIKEKTPTKH
-160 AHSKHAHSPL
+160 ARSKHAHSQL
-170 NERSAKKEIP
+170 NERSA
-180 KKEIPKK
+180 
-187 EILKKEI
+187 
-194 LKKEILKKEI
+194 
-204 PKKEILK
+204 
-211 KEIPKKE
+211 
-218 ILKKEIP
+218 
-225 KKEIPK
+225 
-231 KEILKKEILKKE
+231 
-243 ILKKEILKKEIP
+243 
-255 KKEIL
+255 
-260 KKEIPKKEILKKE
+260 
-273 IPKKE
+273 
-278 IPKKEILK
+278 
-286 KEIPKKEIL
+286 
-295 KKEILKKEILKKEIP
+295 
-310 KKEILKKEIPKKE
+310 KKEIPKKE

-330 QVFIAEKNDT
+330 QVFIAEKNDAS
-340 FIKTKRKKHKKIV
+340 IKTKRKKHKKIV

-408 GRTELANRKSADLF
+408 ARTELANKKSADLF

-432 HSTSNAHGIETYF
+432 RSTSNAHGIETYF

-460 ENKDDV
+460 ENKDNV

>member
-31 GSSSVKILFNQE
+31 GSSSVKISFNQE
-43 VKKFKEVSLKN
+43 IKKFKEVSLKN

-118 KPLVRHQMAPK
+118 KPLIRHQMAPK
-129 PPKHHALK
+129 HQA
-137 HPTPKPAPKSIKKE
+137 PKPFPKPIKKE
-151 AKEKTPIKH
+151 AKEVKEKTPTKH
-160 AHSKHAHSPL
+160 ARSKHAHSQW
-170 NERSAKKEIP
+170 NERRAKKEIP
-180 KKEIPKK
+180 
-187 EILKKEI
+187 
-194 LKKEILKKEI
+194 
-204 PKKEILK
+204 
-211 KEIPKKE
+211 
-218 ILKKEIP
+218 
-225 KKEIPK
+225 
-231 KEILKKEILKKE
+231 
-243 ILKKEILKKEIP
+243 
-255 KKEIL
+255 
-260 KKEIPKKEILKKE
+260 
-273 IPKKE
+273 
-278 IPKKEILK
+278 
-286 KEIPKKEIL
+286 
-295 KKEILKKEILKKEIP
+295 
-310 KKEILKKEIPKKE
+310 KKEIPKKE

-330 QVFIAEKNDT
+330 QVFIAEKNDA

-408 GRTELANRKSADLF
+408 ARTELANKKSADLF

-432 HSTSNAHGIETYF
+432 RSTSNAHGIETYF

-493 IDVQYGMLQSIRKN
+493 IDVQYGMLQSVRKN

>member
-7 VVACLFWLHFAYA
+7 VIACLFWLHFAYA

-31 GSSSVKILFNQE
+31 GSSSIKISFNQE
-43 VKKFKEVSLKN
+43 IKKFKEVSLKN

-118 KPLVRHQMAPK
+118 KPLSRHQMAPK
-129 PPKHHALK
+129 PPKHRTLK

-151 AKEKTPIKH
+151 AKEKTPTKH
-160 AHSKHAHSPL
+160 AHSKHTHSQL

-180 KKEIPKK
+180 
-187 EILKKEI
+187 
-194 LKKEILKKEI
+194 
-204 PKKEILK
+204 
-211 KEIPKKE
+211 
-218 ILKKEIP
+218 
-225 KKEIPK
+225 
-231 KEILKKEILKKE
+231 
-243 ILKKEILKKEIP
+243 
-255 KKEIL
+255 
-260 KKEIPKKEILKKE
+260 
-273 IPKKE
+273 
-278 IPKKEILK
+278 
-286 KEIPKKEIL
+286 
-295 KKEILKKEILKKEIP
+295 
-310 KKEILKKEIPKKE
+310 KKEIPKKE

-340 FIKTKRKKHKKIV
+340 FIKNKRKKHKKIV

-408 GRTELANRKSADLF
+408 ARTELANKKSADLF

-432 HSTSNAHGIETYF
+432 RSTSNAHGIETYF

-460 ENKDDV
+460 ENKDNV

-481 NTQRLIVSNKLA
+481 NTQRLIISNKLA

>member
-1 MLVRLG
+1 M
-7 VVACLFWLHFAYA
+7 HFAYA

-31 GSSSVKILFNQE
+31 GSSSVKISFNQE
-43 VKKFKEVSLKN
+43 IKKFKEVSLKN

-94 SHAPKMTYEVKILKD
+94 SHAPKMTYEIKILKD

-118 KPLVRHQMAPK
+118 KPLTRHQMAPK
-129 PPKHHALK
+129 PPKHRTLK
-137 HPTPKPAPKSIKKE
+137 HQAPKPAPKSIKKE
-151 AKEKTPIKH
+151 AKEAKEKTPTNH
-160 AHSKHAHSPL
+160 THSKHTHSQL
-170 NERSAKKEIP
+170 NERSA
-180 KKEIPKK
+180 
-187 EILKKEI
+187 
-194 LKKEILKKEI
+194 
-204 PKKEILK
+204 
-211 KEIPKKE
+211 
-218 ILKKEIP
+218 
-225 KKEIPK
+225 
-231 KEILKKEILKKE
+231 
-243 ILKKEILKKEIP
+243 
-255 KKEIL
+255 
-260 KKEIPKKEILKKE
+260 
-273 IPKKE
+273 
-278 IPKKEILK
+278 
-286 KEIPKKEIL
+286 
-295 KKEILKKEILKKEIP
+295 
-310 KKEILKKEIPKKE
+310 KKEIPKKE

-330 QVFIAEKNDT
+330 QVFIAEKNDA

-408 GRTELANRKSADLF
+408 ARTELANKKSADLF

-432 HSTSNAHGIETYF
+432 RSTSNAHGIETYF

-460 ENKDDV
+460 ENKDNV

>member
-7 VVACLFWLHFAYA
+7 VVACLFWLHFACA
-20 TTLKIINIVPF
+20 TTLKITNIVPF
-31 GSSSVKILFNQE
+31 GSSSVKVVFNQE
-43 VKKFKEVSLKN
+43 IKKFKEVPLKN

-94 SHAPKMTYEVKILKD
+94 GYAPKMTYEVKILKD

-118 KPLVRHQMAPK
+118 KPLIRHQMVLK

-137 HPTPKPAPKSIKKE
+137 HTTPKPAPKPIKKE
-151 AKEKTPIKH
+151 AKKSKETKEKTPTKH
-160 AHSKHAHSPL
+160 VYSKHAHSPL
-170 NERSAKKEIP
+170 NERSA
-180 KKEIPKK
+180 
-187 EILKKEI
+187 
-194 LKKEILKKEI
+194 
-204 PKKEILK
+204 
-211 KEIPKKE
+211 
-218 ILKKEIP
+218 
-225 KKEIPK
+225 
-231 KEILKKEILKKE
+231 
-243 ILKKEILKKEIP
+243 
-255 KKEIL
+255 
-260 KKEIPKKEILKKE
+260 
-273 IPKKE
+273 
-278 IPKKEILK
+278 
-286 KEIPKKEIL
+286 
-295 KKEILKKEILKKEIP
+295 
-310 KKEILKKEIPKKE
+310 KKEIPKKE

-408 GRTELANRKSADLF
+408 ARTELANKKSADLF

-466 NLMDYFSKSLLLNSL
+466 NLMDYFSKSLFLNSL

-493 IDVQYGMLQSIRKN
+493 IDVQYGMLQSVRKN

>member
-7 VVACLFWLHFAYA
+7 VVVCLFWLHYAYA
-20 TTLKIINIVPF
+20 TTLKITNIVPF
-31 GSSSVKILFNQE
+31 GSSSVKMVFNQE
-43 VKKFKEVSLKN
+43 IKKFKEVPLKN

-73 FSKQSSITIAQFSPK
+73 FSKQSFITIAQFSPK

-94 SHAPKMTYEVKILKD
+94 GYAPKITYEVKILKD

-118 KPLVRHQMAPK
+118 KPLSRHQMTPK
-129 PPKHHALK
+129 PPKHTAPK
-137 HPTPKPAPKSIKKE
+137 HQTPKPTPKPIKKE
-151 AKEKTPIKH
+151 AKKTKEKTPTKH

-180 KKEIPKK
+180 KKE
-187 EILKKEI
+187 
-194 LKKEILKKEI
+194 
-204 PKKEILK
+204 
-211 KEIPKKE
+211 
-218 ILKKEIP
+218 
-225 KKEIPK
+225 
-231 KEILKKEILKKE
+231 
-243 ILKKEILKKEIP
+243 
-255 KKEIL
+255 
-260 KKEIPKKEILKKE
+260 
-273 IPKKE
+273 
-278 IPKKEILK
+278 
-286 KEIPKKEIL
+286 
-295 KKEILKKEILKKEIP
+295 
-310 KKEILKKEIPKKE
+310 

-330 QVFIAEKNDT
+330 QIFIAEKNDT

-408 GRTELANRKSADLF
+408 ARTELANKKSADLF

-432 HSTSNAHGIETYF
+432 RSTSNAHGIETYF

-466 NLMDYFSKSLLLNSL
+466 NLMDYFSKSLFLNSL

-493 IDVQYGMLQSIRKN
+493 IDVQYGMLQSVRKN

>member
-7 VVACLFWLHFAYA
+7 VVACLLWLHFACA
-20 TTLKIINIVPF
+20 TTLKITNIVPF
-31 GSSSVKILFNQE
+31 GSSSVKMVFNQE
-43 VKKFKEVSLKN
+43 IKKFKEVPLKN
-54 FKSYLELEAILTI
+54 FKSYLELEAVLTI

-73 FSKQSSITIAQFSPK
+73 FSKQSFITIAQFSPK

-94 SHAPKMTYEVKILKD
+94 GYAPKMTYEIKVLKD
-109 KLYVSIVEK
+109 KLYISIVEK
-118 KPLVRHQMAPK
+118 KPLIRHQMVLK

-137 HPTPKPAPKSIKKE
+137 HQVPKPTPKPIKKE
-151 AKEKTPIKH
+151 AKKSKETKGKTPTKH
-160 AHSKHAHSPL
+160 ARSKHAHSPL
-170 NERSAKKEIP
+170 NERSA
-180 KKEIPKK
+180 
-187 EILKKEI
+187 
-194 LKKEILKKEI
+194 
-204 PKKEILK
+204 
-211 KEIPKKE
+211 
-218 ILKKEIP
+218 
-225 KKEIPK
+225 
-231 KEILKKEILKKE
+231 
-243 ILKKEILKKEIP
+243 
-255 KKEIL
+255 
-260 KKEIPKKEILKKE
+260 
-273 IPKKE
+273 
-278 IPKKEILK
+278 
-286 KEIPKKEIL
+286 
-295 KKEILKKEILKKEIP
+295 
-310 KKEILKKEIPKKE
+310 KKEIPKKE

-408 GRTELANRKSADLF
+408 ARTELANKKGADLF

-432 HSTSNAHGIETYF
+432 RSTSNAHGIETYF

-493 IDVQYGMLQSIRKN
+493 IDVQYGMLQSVRKN

>member
-31 GSSSVKILFNQE
+31 GSSSVRISFNQE
-43 VKKFKEVSLKN
+43 IKKFKEVSLKN

-73 FSKQSSITIAQFSPK
+73 FSKQSFITIAQFSPR

-129 PPKHHALK
+129 TPKHHALK
-137 HPTPKPAPKSIKKE
+137 HQTPKPTTKPIKKETKE
-151 AKEKTPIKH
+151 AKEKTPTKH
-160 AHSKHAHSPL
+160 AHSKHAHFQL
-170 NERSAKKEIP
+170 NERNA
-180 KKEIPKK
+180 KK

-194 LKKEILKKEI
+194 LKKE
-204 PKKEILK
+204 
-211 KEIPKKE
+211 
-218 ILKKEIP
+218 
-225 KKEIPK
+225 
-231 KEILKKEILKKE
+231 
-243 ILKKEILKKEIP
+243 
-255 KKEIL
+255 
-260 KKEIPKKEILKKE
+260 
-273 IPKKE
+273 
-278 IPKKEILK
+278 
-286 KEIPKKEIL
+286 
-295 KKEILKKEILKKEIP
+295 
-310 KKEILKKEIPKKE
+310 
-323 AENESKN
+323 AENEGKN
-330 QVFIAEKNDT
+330 PIFIAEKNDA

-408 GRTELANRKSADLF
+408 ARTELANKKSADLF

-432 HSTSNAHGIETYF
+432 RSTSNAHGIETYF

-466 NLMDYFSKSLLLNSL
+466 NLMDYFSRSLLLNSL

-493 IDVQYGMLQSIRKN
+493 IDVQYGMLQNIRKN

>member
-1 MLVRLG
+1 M
-7 VVACLFWLHFAYA
+7 HFACA

-31 GSSSVKILFNQE
+31 GSSSVKISFNQE
-43 VKKFKEVSLKN
+43 IKKFKEVSLKN

-73 FSKQSSITIAQFSPK
+73 FSKQSFITIAQFSPK

-118 KPLVRHQMAPK
+118 KPLIRHQMVPK
-129 PPKHHALK
+129 PSKHHALK
-137 HPTPKPAPKSIKKE
+137 HQVPKPTPKPIKKE
-151 AKEKTPIKH
+151 AKEKTTKH
-160 AHSKHAHSPL
+160 AHSKQTHSPL
-170 NERSAKKEIP
+170 NERSA
-180 KKEIPKK
+180 
-187 EILKKEI
+187 
-194 LKKEILKKEI
+194 
-204 PKKEILK
+204 
-211 KEIPKKE
+211 
-218 ILKKEIP
+218 
-225 KKEIPK
+225 
-231 KEILKKEILKKE
+231 
-243 ILKKEILKKEIP
+243 
-255 KKEIL
+255 
-260 KKEIPKKEILKKE
+260 
-273 IPKKE
+273 
-278 IPKKEILK
+278 
-286 KEIPKKEIL
+286 
-295 KKEILKKEILKKEIP
+295 
-310 KKEILKKEIPKKE
+310 KKEIPKKE

-340 FIKTKRKKHKKIV
+340 WIKTKHKKHKKIV

-408 GRTELANRKSADLF
+408 ARTELANKKGADLF

-466 NLMDYFSKSLLLNSL
+466 NLMDYFSKSLFLNSL

-493 IDVQYGMLQSIRKN
+493 IDVQYGMLQSVRKN

>member
-31 GSSSVKILFNQE
+31 GSSSVRISFNQE
-43 VKKFKEVSLKN
+43 VKTFKEVSLKN

-73 FSKQSSITIAQFSPK
+73 FSKQSFITIAQFSPT

-94 SHAPKMTYEVKILKD
+94 SYAPKMTYEVKILKD

-118 KPLVRHQMAPK
+118 KPLIRHQMAPK
-129 PPKHHALK
+129 PPKHQTPK
-137 HPTPKPAPKSIKKE
+137 HQVLKPAPKSIKKE
-151 AKEKTPIKH
+151 AKEAKEKTPTKH
-160 AHSKHAHSPL
+160 AHSKHTHSQW

-187 EILKKEI
+187 EI
-194 LKKEILKKEI
+194 
-204 PKKEILK
+204 P
-211 KEIPKKE
+211 
-218 ILKKEIP
+218 KKEIP

-231 KEILKKEILKKE
+231 KEI
-243 ILKKEILKKEIP
+243 P
-255 KKEIL
+255 
-260 KKEIPKKEILKKE
+260 KKE

-278 IPKKEILK
+278 IP
-286 KEIPKKEIL
+286 
-295 KKEILKKEILKKEIP
+295 
-310 KKEILKKEIPKKE
+310 KKEIPKKE

-330 QVFIAEKNDT
+330 QVFIAEKNDAS
-340 FIKTKRKKHKKIV
+340 IKTKRKKHKKIV

-389 KRGYSVLLTRDKD
+389 TRGYSVLLTRDKD

-408 GRTELANRKSADLF
+408 GRTELANKKSADLF

-432 HSTSNAHGIETYF
+432 RSTSNAHGIETYF

-493 IDVQYGMLQSIRKN
+493 IDVQYGMLQSVRKN

>member
-31 GSSSVKILFNQE
+31 GSSSVKISFNQE
-43 VKKFKEVSLKN
+43 IKKFKEVSLKN

-94 SHAPKMTYEVKILKD
+94 SHAPKMTYEVKIFKD

-118 KPLVRHQMAPK
+118 KPLTKHQMAPK

-151 AKEKTPIKH
+151 AKEIKEKTPTKH
-160 AHSKHAHSPL
+160 ARSKHAHSQL
-170 NERSAKKEIP
+170 NERSA
-180 KKEIPKK
+180 
-187 EILKKEI
+187 
-194 LKKEILKKEI
+194 
-204 PKKEILK
+204 
-211 KEIPKKE
+211 
-218 ILKKEIP
+218 
-225 KKEIPK
+225 
-231 KEILKKEILKKE
+231 
-243 ILKKEILKKEIP
+243 
-255 KKEIL
+255 
-260 KKEIPKKEILKKE
+260 
-273 IPKKE
+273 
-278 IPKKEILK
+278 
-286 KEIPKKEIL
+286 
-295 KKEILKKEILKKEIP
+295 
-310 KKEILKKEIPKKE
+310 KKEIPKKE

-330 QVFIAEKNDT
+330 QVFIAEKNDA

-408 GRTELANRKSADLF
+408 ARTELANKKSADLF

-432 HSTSNAHGIETYF
+432 RSTSNAHGIETYF

-460 ENKDDV
+460 ENKDNV